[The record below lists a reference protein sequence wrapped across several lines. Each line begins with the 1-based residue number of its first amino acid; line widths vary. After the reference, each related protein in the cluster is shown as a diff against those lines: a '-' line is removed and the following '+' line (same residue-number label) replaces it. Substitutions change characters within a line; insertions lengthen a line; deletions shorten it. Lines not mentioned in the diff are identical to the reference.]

1 MSNSTRLKEVL
12 AIVNNK
18 GGVGKTTTVQSLAAA
33 LVRQHHNYRILVVDL
48 DPPGHLSLL
57 HGWNPQEHQ
66 NDRTVYDALRRGQ
79 ALPIYKSTREGVYLS
94 PSSPELQEVDSD
106 LFKQVTNPK
115 MVLAKCFGLAVDD
128 HTGEGFT
135 TIIESF
141 DYVFID
147 CAPALSQSTYN
158 AMGVATGL
166 LVPVQMEGL
175 SVNGLG
181 NIIVAMREV
190 QSELNPNL
198 ELRGLLPTMVDARP
212 RIVRDFIEYLKKSY
226 GDNVCETLI
235 HRSVKMNEAQTMLKD
250 IYDYKQW
257 CNVANDYD
265 ALVKELFGK

>member
-48 DPPGHLSLL
+48 DPQGHLSLL

-115 MVLAKCFGLAVDD
+115 MVVLDW
-128 HTGEGFT
+128 
-135 TIIESF
+135 
-141 DYVFID
+141 
-147 CAPALSQSTYN
+147 Q
-158 AMGVATGL
+158 
-166 LVPVQMEGL
+166 
-175 SVNGLG
+175 
-181 NIIVAMREV
+181 
-190 QSELNPNL
+190 
-198 ELRGLLPTMVDARP
+198 
-212 RIVRDFIEYLKKSY
+212 
-226 GDNVCETLI
+226 
-235 HRSVKMNEAQTMLKD
+235 
-250 IYDYKQW
+250 
-257 CNVANDYD
+257 
-265 ALVKELFGK
+265 

>member
-48 DPPGHLSLL
+48 DPQGHLSLL
-57 HGWNPQEHQ
+57 HGWNPQEQQ

-212 RIVRDFIEYLKKSY
+212 RIVRDFIDYLKKSY

-250 IYDYKQW
+250 IYDYKPYSPTGI
-257 CNVANDYD
+257 DYE
-265 ALVKELFGK
+265 ALCKELFG

>member
-48 DPPGHLSLL
+48 DPQGHLSLL

-115 MVLAKCFGLAVDD
+115 MV
-128 HTGEGFT
+128 
-135 TIIESF
+135 
-141 DYVFID
+141 
-147 CAPALSQSTYN
+147 N

-212 RIVRDFIEYLKKSY
+212 RIVRDFIDYLKKSY

-250 IYDYKQW
+250 IYDYKPYSPTGI
-257 CNVANDYD
+257 DYE
-265 ALVKELFGK
+265 ALCKELFG